1 MMKKMGNDKLEGDIR
16 NRVRNIEELISLM
29 LAEGVGQNLDIFQ
42 RDIESYLNSEEGR
55 LRKDALEDH
64 KH

>member
-1 MMKKMGNDKLEGDIR
+1 MGNDKLEGDIR
-16 NRVRNIEELISLM
+16 NRVKNLEDLISLV
-29 LAEGVGQNLDIFQ
+29 LAEGASQNLDIFQ